1 MKPEETVRETVY
13 GDDIAVH
20 DEAAIATHFDPDTG
34 RRIKRMALLVAGV
47 LVVAFI
53 VVRVDRFFKD
63 RGVSGATEQAAT
75 ARVPVDVI
83 EARAVG
89 AAQRFVLPGQT
100 AAWHSSTIY
109 GRVNGFVGKW
119 YADIGDTVHKGQV
132 LASIETPDLDAQ
144 FAAAHAQ
151 LTAANAQVLAR
162 KAEAEFSKTTY
173 DRWRDS
179 PKGVVSD
186 QEREEKHADYD
197 GAVARLKS
205 AEADVALDQAH
216 VDQYKALAQ
225 FKQVTAPFDGVVTER
240 HIDIGNLVTAG
251 STSAT
256 TPLYVMTQNDPMRV
270 FVDVPQSAAADLTE
284 NQAPVEVRPS
294 SGTGKVYTA
303 KVTRTSQAM
312 DSRSRTLRVEIDLQ
326 NGQQALVPGMYVKVG
341 FALQSKGGVQ
351 IPAAALTFGAGG
363 AQVARVDASGRIS
376 FQHVT
381 IARDDGNVVELAS
394 GVSAGDRL
402 ALNVSSQILD
412 GDVVQPKLI
421 GAPVTVPG
429 FAAAAPGSKA
439 AASGAKAPAPGA
451 AATVASSSSAR
462 ALGAATASP

>member
-1 MKPEETVRETVY
+1 MKPEENCRETDF

-20 DEAAIATHFDPDTG
+20 HETAVSTRFDPGTG
-34 RRIKRMALLVAGV
+34 RQVRKVALIAAAV
-47 LVVAFI
+47 LVLGFFA
-53 VVRVDRFFKD
+53 VRVERFFED
-63 RGVSGATEQAAT
+63 RSVSGATEQAAT

-109 GRVNGFVGKW
+109 ARVNGFVGKW
-119 YADIGDTVHKGQV
+119 HADIGDAVHQGQV
-132 LASIETPDLDAQ
+132 LATIETPDLDAQ
-144 FAAAHAQ
+144 LAAARAQ
-151 LTAANAQVLAR
+151 LNAAAAQVLAR

-197 GAVARLKS
+197 GAIARLES

-216 VDQYKALAQ
+216 VAQYVALAEY
-225 FKQVTAPFDGVVTER
+225 KRVTAPFDGVITER

-270 FVDVPQSAAADLTE
+270 FVDIPQSAAADLTE
-284 NQAPVEVRPS
+284 NQSPVEIRS
-294 SGTGKVYTA
+294 SNGSGQVYTA
-303 KVTRTSQAM
+303 KVTRTSQAL
-312 DSRSRTLRVEIDLQ
+312 DAQSRTLRVEVDIA
-326 NGQQALVPGMYVKVG
+326 NAQQTLVPGMYVKVG
-341 FALQSKGGVQ
+341 FALQPKGAVE
-351 IPAAALTFGAGG
+351 IPAAALTFRTGG
-363 AQVARVDASGRIS
+363 AQVARVDKSDRVS

-381 IARDDGNVVELAS
+381 IARDDGNVVELGS

-402 ALNVSSQILD
+402 ALNVSSQVLE
-412 GDVVQPKLI
+412 GDFVRPKLI
-421 GAPVTVPG
+421 D
-429 FAAAAPGSKA
+429 AAAPR
-439 AASGAKAPAPGA
+439 PQ
-451 AATVASSSSAR
+451 AT
-462 ALGAATASP
+462 TASR